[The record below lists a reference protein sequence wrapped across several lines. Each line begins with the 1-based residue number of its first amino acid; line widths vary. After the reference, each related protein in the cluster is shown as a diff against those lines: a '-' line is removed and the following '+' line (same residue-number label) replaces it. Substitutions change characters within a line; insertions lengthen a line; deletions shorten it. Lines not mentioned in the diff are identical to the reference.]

1 MKPSPQTAPP
11 VLDARS
17 PERPAPESRAPELE
31 SRAMSAAASFKSE
44 FLQTLQARGYIH
56 QITHPDELD
65 AAAAGGIVT
74 AYIGFDA
81 TAPSLHVGS
90 LIQIMMLRRLQQA
103 GHKPIVLM
111 GGGTT
116 KVGDPTGKD
125 ESRKLLSDADIA
137 ANIVGIKQVFAKFLT
152 FGDGPT
158 DAIMVDNDVWL
169 SKFGYVQFLRDYG
182 VHFTVNRMLAFDSV
196 KLRLEREQPMTFLEF
211 NYMLMQAVDF
221 LELNRAHGCV
231 LQMGGSDQWGNILN
245 GVELTRRVDQK
256 AAFGLTTPL
265 LATASG
271 AKMGKTMSGA
281 VWLNAEQ
288 LSPYDYWQ
296 FWRNTEDADVGRFL
310 KLFTDLPLDEIAR
323 LEALPG
329 AQINEAKKVLADE
342 ATRMAHGEEEARK
355 ARDAAEKA
363 FEQGA
368 LSADLPTFEIA
379 AADLKAGIVLAN
391 LFADAGLAAS
401 RGEARRLA
409 QGGGVKVNDKAE
421 PDANRVVTDADLIDG
436 VVKLAAG
443 KKKIVLV
450 KPI

>member
-1 MKPSPQTAPP
+1 
-11 VLDARS
+11 
-17 PERPAPESRAPELE
+17 
-31 SRAMSAAASFKSE
+31 MSAAASFKSE

-56 QITHPDELD
+56 QITHPEELD

-137 ANIVGIKQVFAKFLT
+137 ANIAGIKQVFARFLT

-158 DAIMVDNDVWL
+158 DAIMVDNDEWL

-211 NYMLMQAVDF
+211 NYMLMQATDF
-221 LELNRAHGCV
+221 LELNRKYGCV

-310 KLFTDLPLDEIAR
+310 KLFTDLPLARIAE

-342 ATRMAHGEEEARK
+342 ATRMAHGEDEARK

-368 LSADLPTFEIA
+368 LSADLPTFEVA

-401 RGEARRLA
+401 RGEARRQA

-421 PDANRVVTDADLIDG
+421 PDANRVVTEADLVDG

-450 KPI
+450 KPV